1 MQIFAIVASLALTL
15 AALFVLVPA
24 VRSMLR
30 VIRMGGPASPGRTD
44 DPGARTVTML
54 KETVLHTRML
64 QWTWV
69 GVMHWFV
76 FAAFLFLSTAVA
88 GAYFQL
94 FDPEWAWPIV
104 GHWYPF
110 EWFSEF
116 IGLLSTVGIV
126 WLIVYRQKHH
136 PRIEGRRSRFFGST
150 FWQAYFVEFLALL
163 EGAAILFIR
172 GAEFHLADHEHA
184 TRAHFPLSSWLG
196 DALYPAGQGT
206 NENLVYFI
214 AFFKIALAM
223 VWLIVIGRNLTMG
236 IAWHRFT
243 AWFNIWFK
251 RESSG
256 RTALGAVKPLTVGGK
271 AVTLDDIDD
280 LDEDTTL
287 GVGAIED
294 FSWKGL
300 LDFTTCTECGRCQS
314 QCPAWH
320 TEKPLSP
327 KLLMKGLREHTYLKA
342 AGLAGHTERA
352 LIGKPDADEGSYNP
366 EGGDFVIDADA
377 LWSCTTCGACVEQCP
392 VDIEHVDHIV
402 DMRRYQVLIES
413 NFPAELNQLFKS
425 LENRGNPWNMAP
437 NARMDWAKGLPFEV
451 KEVGKD
457 LESLESVDWLF
468 WVGCAGAY
476 EDRAKKTTRAVA
488 ELLHMAGVSFGVLGN
503 RETCTGDSA
512 RRAGNEFVFQGLAQ
526 ENVETFKE
534 FKVKKVVATCAHCFN
549 TLKNEYKAFG
559 IELEVVH
566 HTQLL
571 NRLVREGRLTPVA
584 PEAGANQRSITYHD
598 PCYLGRHNQVYSPP
612 RELLQVVP
620 GASYVEME
628 RNSERSFCCGAGG
641 ARMWMEESLGERINM
656 NRTTEAVDTGADQI
670 VVGCPFCRV
679 MLSDGVSALQA
690 KSGAR
695 EEVEVLDVA
704 QMLLASVK
712 GDTTTK
718 PEQAPA
724 AAPTAPAA
732 PATAPAEPAASD
744 AAGAS
749 LFDEATTEP
758 AAPATSGGSLFDAAP
773 ANPPAKLA
781 SGGSL
786 FDAAPANPPAKLAS
800 GGSLFDEPT
809 PEPAAPATPGASLFD
824 AAPAKPAPGESLFD
838 QPTNKPTPPT
848 ASGGSLFDEAPT
860 DPPAKSAPGGSLF
873 DQPTDEPTPAPTA
886 SGGSLFDIPA
896 DEAPA
901 PATTGTPEPTA
912 EATAKPAPSGSLF
925 DIEEEPTAPAA
936 PGESAPATATGGAS
950 LFDIPEAMPAA
961 PAPSP
966 EPLEEPEAQPEPQAE
981 AAPEQHEAPEKPKG
995 LFDY

>member
-1 MQIFAIVASLALTL
+1 MQTFALVASLALTL

-30 VIRMGGPASPGRTD
+30 VIRMGQPANPSRTD
-44 DPGARTVTML
+44 DPVARTVTML

-69 GVMHWFV
+69 GIMHWFV

-116 IGLLSTVGIV
+116 IGALSTVGIV

-136 PRIEGRRSRFFGST
+136 PRSEGRTSRFFGST
-150 FWQAYFVEFLALL
+150 FWQAYFVEYLALL

-172 GAEFHLADHEHA
+172 GAEYRLVDPEHA
-184 TRAHFPLSSWLG
+184 TRAHFPLSSWIG
-196 DALYPAGQGT
+196 EALYPVGQSA
-206 NENLVYFI
+206 NENLVHFI

-223 VWLIVIGRNLTMG
+223 VWLIVIARNLTMG

-256 RTALGAVKPLTVGGK
+256 RTALGEVKPLAVGGK
-271 AVTLDDIDD
+271 AITLEDVED
-280 LDEDTTL
+280 LDEDVAL
-287 GVGAIED
+287 GVGKIED

-314 QCPAWH
+314 QCPAWN
-320 TEKPLSP
+320 TQKPLSP

-342 AGLAGHTERA
+342 AGQAGHAERA
-352 LIGKPDADEGSYNP
+352 LIGKGDADAEFYNP
-366 EGGDFVIDADA
+366 EGGDFVVDADV

-413 NFPAELNQLFKS
+413 DFPAELNQVFKG
-425 LENRGNPWNMAP
+425 LENRGNPWNMAS

-512 RRAGNEFVFQGLAQ
+512 RRSGNEFVYQALAQ

-571 NRLVREGRLTPVA
+571 NRLVRDGKLTPVA
-584 PEAGANQRSITYHD
+584 SEPGTNTRSITYHD

-612 RELLQVVP
+612 RELLSALP

-656 NRTTEAVDTGADQI
+656 NRSTEAVGTGADQI

-679 MLSDGVSALQA
+679 MISDGVTALQA
-690 KSGAR
+690 KSEAR

-712 GDTTTK
+712 AGETAAQAGKT
-718 PEQAPA
+718 PAQAPA
-724 AAPTAPAA
+724 AAPASAAVQDAP
-732 PATAPAEPAASD
+732 PASPGPGPAEPAAS
-744 AAGAS
+744 GSS
-749 LFDEATTEP
+749 LFAE
-758 AAPATSGGSLFDAAP
+758 APAKPVA
-773 ANPPAKLA
+773 
-781 SGGSL
+781 
-786 FDAAPANPPAKLAS
+786 

-809 PEPAAPATPGASLFD
+809 TEPTAPATSTG
-824 AAPAKPAPGESLFD
+824 SLFD
-838 QPTNKPTPPT
+838 QPTTQPAPPNAT
-848 ASGGSLFDEAPT
+848 GGSLFDEAPAEPT
-860 DPPAKSAPGGSLF
+860 PSTGSLFDEPTTEPTTPATSTGSLF
-873 DQPTDEPTPAPTA
+873 DQPTTQPAPPNATGGSLFDEAPAEPTPSTGSLFDEPTTEPTTPATSTGSLFDQPTPEPTPAAPAA
-886 SGGSLFDIPA
+886 SGGSLFDVPA
-896 DEAPA
+896 DEAPVA
-901 PATTGTPEPTA
+901 GTTGTPEPTA
-912 EATAKPAPSGSLF
+912 EATAQPAPSGSLF
-925 DIEEEPTAPAA
+925 DIEEEPVT
-936 PGESAPATATGGAS
+936 
-950 LFDIPEAMPAA
+950 
-961 PAPSP
+961 
-966 EPLEEPEAQPEPQAE
+966 QPEPQAE
-981 AAPEQHEAPEKPKG
+981 LAPEPEPEQHEASQKPKG
-995 LFDY
+995 LFDI